1 MNQKIAKLGEK
12 APLLLISDWVQGSPT
27 NLDQLVGRVV
37 LIEVFQVNCP
47 GCFLYSLPEAIKLH
61 QKYFDKGLV
70 VLGIATAFE
79 DFDKNTLKNLK
90 LLTKQNK
97 VIGETLRV
105 LSENN
110 QLIDQQ
116 LPFHIPFPLAMDKI
130 TTDKKEITSEE
141 VSLFIEQHS
150 PNFINKNKY
159 EKKQI
164 QQKVLNY
171 LQSRLSIAET
181 FKLYNL
187 QGTPSHIVINRK
199 GQLKACEFG
208 HFSDL
213 EWIVSTLL
221 EE

>member
-1 MNQKIAKLGEK
+1 MEQKIAKLGEK
-12 APLLLISDWVQGSPT
+12 APLLLISDWIQGDPT
-27 NLDQLVGRVV
+27 DIDQLIGKVV

-47 GCFLYSLPEAIKLH
+47 GCFLYSLPQAIKLH

-90 LLTKQNK
+90 LLVKQNK

-105 LSENN
+105 LTRNN

-116 LPFHIPFPLAMDKI
+116 LSFHIPFPLAMDMI
-130 TTDKKEITSEE
+130 TTDKKEITPNN
-141 VSLFIEQHS
+141 VSLFIEQHF
-150 PNFINKNKY
+150 PDFINKNKY
-159 EKKQI
+159 EKEQI
-164 QQKVLNY
+164 QLKVLNY
-171 LQSRLSIAET
+171 LQSRLSVAET

-187 QGTPSHIVINRK
+187 QGTPSHIVINKK

-208 HFSDL
+208 YFSDL
-213 EWIVSTLL
+213 EWLVSTLL

>member
-1 MNQKIAKLGEK
+1 MNQNIAKLGEK
-12 APLLLISDWVQGSPT
+12 APLLQASDWIQGNLT
-27 NLDQLVGRVV
+27 NLDQLIGRVV

-47 GCFLYSLPEAIKLH
+47 GCFLYSLPQAIKLH
-61 QKYFDKGLV
+61 QKYFNKGLFV
-70 VLGIATAFE
+70 IGLATAFE

-90 LLTKQNK
+90 LLAKQNK

-110 QLIDQQ
+110 QLIDQR
-116 LPFHIPFPLAMDKI
+116 LPYHIPFPLAMDKI
-130 TTDKKEITSEE
+130 TIDKKEITSNE
-141 VSLFIEQHS
+141 VSLFIEQHF
-150 PNFINKNKY
+150 PDFINNKKHVK
-159 EKKQI
+159 EQI
-164 QQKVLNY
+164 QLKVLNY

-187 QGTPSHIVINRK
+187 QGTPSHIVINKK
-199 GQLKACEFG
+199 GELKACEFG

-213 EWIVSTLL
+213 EWLVSSLL

>member
-47 GCFLYSLPEAIKLH
+47 GCFLYSLPQAIKLH
-61 QKYFDKGLV
+61 QKNFDKGLV

-116 LPFHIPFPLAMDKI
+116 LSFHIPFPLAMDKI

-150 PNFINKNKY
+150 PKFINKNKY

>member
-1 MNQKIAKLGEK
+1 MNQKIVKLGEK
-12 APLLLISDWVQGSPT
+12 APLLKISDWVQGNPT

-47 GCFLYSLPEAIKLH
+47 GCFLYSLPLAIEIY
-61 QKYFDKGLV
+61 QKYFDKGLT
-70 VLGIATAFE
+70 VLGLATSFE
-79 DFDKNTLKNLK
+79 DFEKNTLENLK
-90 LLTKQNK
+90 LLAKQNK

-105 LSENN
+105 LTQNN

-116 LPFHIPFPLAMDKI
+116 LSFHIPFPLAMDKI
-130 TTDKKEITSEE
+130 TIDKKEITSNE
-141 VSLFIEQHS
+141 VSLFIKQHFS
-150 PNFINKNKY
+150 DFINQNKF
-159 EKKQI
+159 EKEQI

-171 LQSRLSIAET
+171 LQSRLSAAET

-187 QGTPSHIVINRK
+187 QGTPSHIVIDKK
-199 GQLKACEFG
+199 GQLHACEFG

-213 EWIVSTLL
+213 EWVIFTLL